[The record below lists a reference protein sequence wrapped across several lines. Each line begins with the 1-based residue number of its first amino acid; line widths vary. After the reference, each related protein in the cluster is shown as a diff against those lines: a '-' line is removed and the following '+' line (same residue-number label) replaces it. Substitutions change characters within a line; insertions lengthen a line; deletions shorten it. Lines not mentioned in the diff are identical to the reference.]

1 MSTPSPLQRNRKPH
15 ANGDGAADAGHALI
29 FGGAGFIGTNLAH
42 RLAIQGRRVLVF
54 DDLSRPGVER
64 NARWLAATHGHRV
77 ELRRADIRD
86 ADAVLDA
93 MGHASAVYH
102 FAAQVAVTTSLN
114 DPRHDFEVNALG
126 TLNILEAQ
134 RAQPTAPPL
143 LYTST
148 NKVYGDLPGLR
159 LRVDGDRYAP
169 AADSALRRGVR
180 ETELDFHSPYGCSK
194 GAADQ
199 YVLDYARTFGLP
211 NVVFRMSCIYGPHQ
225 CGNADQ
231 GWLAHFADAALHR
244 RPVTIYGDGR
254 QVRDVLFV
262 DDLLDAMTRAL
273 DRIADTRGQAFNVGG
288 GPTRAVSLRDLC
300 GTLEALTGRPM
311 DLRFDDWRASDQRYY
326 VSDLTK
332 LSQTL
337 GWKPSVSVREG
348 VQRLLDWLGERDG
361 TRPAGDAAEPGER
374 RRRAAGTAT
383 AAAGTA

>member
-1 MSTPSPLQRNRKPH
+1 MK
-15 ANGDGAADAGHALI
+15 DGAPPTDGETLHRDGDAGYALI
-29 FGGAGFIGTNLAH
+29 FGGAGFIGTNLAD
-42 RLAIQGRRVLVF
+42 RLARQGRRVLVF
-54 DDLSRPGVER
+54 DDLSRPGVVR
-64 NARWLAATHGHRV
+64 NARWLQDEHPDHV

-86 ADAVLDA
+86 AAAVDDA
-93 MGHASAVYH
+93 MHGATAVYH
-102 FAAQVAVTTSLN
+102 FAAQVAVTTSLI

-134 RAQPTAPPL
+134 RRQPDPPPL

-169 AADSALRRGVR
+169 AEDSAIRHGVG
-180 ETELDFHSPYGCSK
+180 EATLDFHSPYGCSK

-231 GWLAHFADAALHR
+231 GWLAHFAEAALHH

-262 DDLLDAMTRAL
+262 DDLIDAMLLATR
-273 DRIADTRGQAFNVGG
+273 RIADTRGEAFNIGG
-288 GPTRAVSLRDLC
+288 GPHRSVSLRELC
-300 GTLEALTGRPM
+300 GLLEDLTDRPM
-311 DLRFDDWRASDQRYY
+311 DLRFDDWRTSDQRYY
-326 VSDLTK
+326 VSDLSK
-332 LSQTL
+332 LKRAL
-337 GWKPSVSVREG
+337 GWQPRVGVRDG
-348 VQRLLDWLGERDG
+348 VGRLLSWMAERDG
-361 TRPAGDAAEPGER
+361 TE
-374 RRRAAGTAT
+374 RAAKPAVVVEPSRRLRTPDVAT
-383 AAAGTA
+383 AGRS